1 MHLKTAHIPQGK
13 HAALSEAVE
22 GIHVATVLQ
31 GKSADIG
38 VGQKAQQESLRFYF
52 IILWAAVY
60 RGTAAVDIKIAGAR
74 GEGLVDFIDWP

>member
-1 MHLKTAHIPQGK
+1 MSKEYSFFIKFYRSDIHFEIRCMHLKTAHIPQGK

-52 IILWAAVY
+52 IIL
-60 RGTAAVDIKIAGAR
+60 
-74 GEGLVDFIDWP
+74 